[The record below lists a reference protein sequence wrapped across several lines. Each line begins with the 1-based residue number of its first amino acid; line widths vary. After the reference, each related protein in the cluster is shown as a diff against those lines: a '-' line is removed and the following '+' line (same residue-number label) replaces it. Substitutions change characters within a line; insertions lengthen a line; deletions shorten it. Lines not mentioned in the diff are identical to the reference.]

1 MGKQLYSSSKLKQQR
16 FVSTTRLIISA
27 VKCVIF
33 NFLKFKFMKSL
44 FKIQPARALITLVL
58 LFIAN
63 IVWSQ
68 HVKPST
74 QEVDIPSDKMESIC
88 LEFFTNNADA
98 LTRIE
103 IARFYT
109 LKASELDGELSM
121 KQTQINNQ
129 FNKDLSNLL
138 IAKGYTIIED
148 NFSSSNI
155 YTSYKL
161 DIHTHYNNLVGNK
174 REFIPTRYFSNLN
187 SNSNKH

>member
-1 MGKQLYSSSKLKQQR
+1 
-16 FVSTTRLIISA
+16 
-27 VKCVIF
+27 
-33 NFLKFKFMKSL
+33 MKSL
-44 FKIQPARALITLVL
+44 FKIQPARVLVTLILV
-58 LFIAN
+58 FTAN

-68 HVKPST
+68 HVKPT
-74 QEVDIPSDKMESIC
+74 VQEGDIPSDKMESIC
-88 LEFFTNNADA
+88 LEFFTNNADE

-187 SNSNKH
+187 SNKH